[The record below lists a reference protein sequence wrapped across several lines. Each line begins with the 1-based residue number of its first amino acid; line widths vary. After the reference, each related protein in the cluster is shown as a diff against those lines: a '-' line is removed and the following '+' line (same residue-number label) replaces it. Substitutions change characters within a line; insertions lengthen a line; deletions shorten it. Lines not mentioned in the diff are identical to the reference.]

1 MPRPSK
7 WRNVCCLPKKN
18 TFGPLDNDNCPKDII
33 IMTVDEYEAVRL
45 IDYEGYNQEECS
57 KYMNIARTTA
67 QAIYNRA
74 KKKIAISFV
83 EGKILRIEGG
93 NYRLCDGEEKFC
105 RHGIHCKRKCCTQ
118 GAINNECKNLND
130 K

>member
-7 WRNVCCLPKKN
+7 WRSVCSLPEN
-18 TFGPLDNDNCPKDII
+18 DTFGPLDNENKDDEII
-33 IMTVDEYEAVRL
+33 MMTVDEYESVRL
-45 IDYEGYNQEECS
+45 IDYEGYTQEECS

-74 KKKIAISFV
+74 KKKIATSLV
-83 EGKILRIEGG
+83 EGKVIRIQGG

-105 RHGIHCKRKCCTQ
+105 RYKKEYCKRRCCSKGIQ
-118 GAINNECKNLND
+118 N
-130 K
+130 